1 MAVAVTGVNHGGQ
14 EVSTVYA
21 LFANLSISVENR
33 SRAKESVVME
43 RMYDRNTFLCG
54 RVKHRWG
61 DYWKSVVHV
70 NDIWPS
76 SLNKVTQFTKA
87 RLIPHHLAKY
97 RKSIVDICVGCFV
110 QKNLVS
116 TGSK

>member
-1 MAVAVTGVNHGGQ
+1 VAVTITAVEHCRQ
-14 EVSTVYA
+14 KVSTVYT

-33 SRAKESVVME
+33 CRTKKSVVME
-43 RMYDRNTFLCG
+43 RMYDRNTFLGG

-61 DYWKSVVHV
+61 DYGKSVVHV
-70 NDIWPS
+70 NYVWPS
-76 SLNKVTQFTKA
+76 PLNKGAQFTKA

-97 RKSIVDICVGCFV
+97 RKRIVDICVGCFV

-116 TGSK
+116 MGSK